1 MSIQELLEE
10 GDTGEAILGLPA
22 ARPANE
28 PKVNGRGAH
37 ADRDGSERP
46 HRYDQCDD
54 TCTTDC
60 GHRKGAGAPR
70 PNTPSTESAA
80 NRGAEDS
87 VPTIN
92 EYRTEWGVMF
102 HDGSVRRGFNGR
114 TARVRATLEAQ
125 RLAELYAPDN
135 IRLVSRPVFVGEWVE
150 QA

>member
-10 GDTGEAILGLPA
+10 GDTGEAIL
-22 ARPANE
+22 
-28 PKVNGRGAH
+28 VVH
-37 ADRDGSERP
+37 SDRDGSEAPKVNGTSADGSRSEA
-46 HRYDQCDD
+46 
-54 TCTTDC
+54 
-60 GHRKGAGAPR
+60 KAPR
-70 PNTPSTESAA
+70 PDTPSTESAA